1 MQSAHEILKTTFGYD
16 QFRHNQEEI
25 IQSIISGGD
34 AFVLMPTGGG
44 KSLCY
49 QIPALIR
56 QGVGVVV
63 SPLIA
68 LMQDQVDAL
77 KQLGLRAAFINSS
90 ISFVEKQEIE
100 EMLLRGE
107 LDILYVAP
115 ERLLMQ
121 PMLDMLDQ
129 CQISLFAIDE
139 AHCVSQWGHDFRK
152 EYQQLHQLAVRFP
165 KVPRIALTATADART
180 REEILQQLNLQEA
193 GIYVNSFDRP
203 NIQYTISESG
213 SNARASLLRFLE
225 KKHPNDAGIIYCLS
239 RKKVQSTADWLMQK
253 GRLALPY
260 HAGLSQQE
268 RKQNQQRFLREDG
281 VIIVATIAFG
291 MGIDKPDVR
300 FVAHLS
306 IPKNIE
312 SYYQETGRAG
322 RDGAPA
328 DAWMNYGL
336 QDVIFMRQILE
347 NSDAEEKFKRVTQ
360 FKLQALLAM
369 CELATCRRQA
379 LLAYF
384 DEELAEPCGN
394 CDNCLNPPETW
405 DATKPAQMALSCV
418 YRTNQR
424 FGVTYVVD
432 ILVGKTDK
440 RIAYN
445 GHDRIS
451 TWGIGK
457 DLTQVEWKGIF
468 RELIALGYLSVD
480 MEHGVLKLVQ
490 KSRDL
495 LKGHETFM
503 ARKQRKQDTAVSG
516 KKTEKK
522 VRTQLAE
529 KDQELREELR
539 QLRMRL
545 AEEQGVPPYVI
556 FHDSVLDDLAGYR
569 PITDERFI
577 TIHGIGGAKLEKY
590 GEAFMDVIRQHPQP
604 EMDDETQLTKR
615 IPINPTLSD
624 TVNDSLDL
632 FNQGLTVEQICEK
645 RELKPSTIYSHLANA
660 IVVGELD
667 SRQVLCIEEDE
678 IREIEEMAKFM
689 SISNGDALSPLF
701 EALEEKWDY
710 GILRCVVSG
719 LGE

>member
-1 MQSAHEILKTTFGYD
+1 MQSAHAILKTTFGYD

-90 ISFVEKQEIE
+90 ISFMEKQDIE

-121 PMLDMLDQ
+121 PMLDLLDQ

-180 REEILQQLNLQEA
+180 REEILQQLNLQDA

-203 NIQYTISESG
+203 NIHYTISESG
-213 SNARASLLRFLE
+213 SNARASLWRFLE
-225 KKHPNDAGIIYCLS
+225 KKHSGDAGIIYCLS
-239 RKKVQSTADWLMQK
+239 RKKVESTADWLMQK
-253 GRLALPY
+253 GCLALPY

-268 RKQNQQRFLREDG
+268 RRQNQQRFLREDG

-291 MGIDKPDVR
+291 MGIDKPNVR

-379 LLAYF
+379 LLGYF

-394 CDNCLNPPETW
+394 CDNCINPPETW

-418 YRTNQR
+418 YRTDQR

-457 DLTQVEWKGIF
+457 DYTQVEWKGIF

-480 MEHGVLKLVQ
+480 MEHGVLKLVE
-490 KSRDL
+490 KSRDV

-503 ARKQRKQDTAVSG
+503 ARKQRKREKEVWD
-516 KKTEKK
+516 KKAEKK
-522 VRTQLAE
+522 ERTQLAE
-529 KDQELREELR
+529 KDQQLREELR
-539 QLRMRL
+539 QLRMKL

-569 PITDERFI
+569 PISAEKFTS
-577 TIHGIGGAKLEKY
+577 IHGIGGAKLEKY

-604 EMDDETQLTKR
+604 ENDNAEQLTKK
-615 IPINPTLSD
+615 IPVNASLSD
-624 TVNDSLDL
+624 TVNDSLYL
-632 FNQGLTVEQICEK
+632 FNQGLNVEQICKK
-645 RELKPSTIYSHLANA
+645 RELKSSTIYSHLANA
-660 IVVGELD
+660 IAAGELE
-667 SRQVLCIEEDE
+667 SRQVLLIDEEE
-678 IREIEEMAKFM
+678 IREIEKMAKFM
-689 SISNGDALSPLF
+689 KISNGDAISPLF
-701 EALEEKWDY
+701 ESFEEQWDY